1 MKEGHPVG
9 YSRIRSVALN
19 SAVIIAG
26 LIVAVRASPD
36 CQRFVHTYVTVPV
49 RNRVSK
55 ATAKVWAEWRIA
67 HPTWKPNPKVQR
79 PKYVMTRKETVEK
92 VEFACSMPTDPQSLD
107 MLLTPADFYPPP
119 PFMNLPPMEAT
130 KIDIPAPT
138 PPDVIEVPTEVAT
151 EEWPPLVPYVP
162 TIVEGGGG
170 PPVFPVLP
178 IVPPPVL
185 GVVPEPS
192 SLLLVATG
200 LASMGLLLRV
210 QRRAKA

>member
-1 MKEGHPVG
+1 
-9 YSRIRSVALN
+9 
-19 SAVIIAG
+19 
-26 LIVAVRASPD
+26 
-36 CQRFVHTYVTVPV
+36 
-49 RNRVSK
+49 
-55 ATAKVWAEWRIA
+55 
-67 HPTWKPNPKVQR
+67 
-79 PKYVMTRKETVEK
+79 MTRKETVEK